1 MRSHVVLVMSLG
13 LCLAGRARADAP
25 LYEQDPFDQLTVAE
39 GEGSVVLKVKPLSLP
54 ERRLPANP
62 QPNDNLLIQL
72 FDQPDKKYEVAWQ
85 SIKKV
90 ELFEQMLLGKANEL
104 VVAGQ
109 LDEAYDYIRF
119 LEENYPRTPGLPA
132 ASEEYLFRQAKA
144 FYGRQQYRGALGV
157 LRELYRRN
165 PQRPKLDAVM
175 GAMTEKL
182 VEQYAAGGDFCS
194 VRAMLRSLA
203 GCYPGHPLVGRW
215 ETRLKQEAAG
225 LLSDARAAEQAG
237 DLRKA
242 AAALRRVALLWPAL
256 AGARELAAAVHA
268 KYPRVVVGVCQP
280 APEMSPARGGGDEGL
295 LTDWAARR
303 RARLVYRTLAEFAG
317 ARASGGQYAC
327 PVGEIKV
334 AEDGRRVAIQL
345 RPGLRW
351 SAGEAT
357 LTGYD
362 VSRRLLAMSD
372 PADPAYRP
380 DWARLCDGVAVREVQ
395 RVDVDLRQAHL
406 RPQAFLQ
413 TILLPYSAARTS
425 ATDRAACNGPYTYAG
440 ATGPE
445 ATYLLNTRYSGGTPT
460 QPKEIVERRL
470 ADGAA
475 AAAALRHGEIQVLDR
490 LNPWQVKSLRGDK
503 ELSVQAYALPRV
515 HCLVPNAR
523 KPLTASRTFRRA
535 LAYGIDGQAVLE
547 QVLRGDKL
555 PGCAVLHG
563 PFAAG
568 GPGQD
573 SLGYA
578 CDPQLKPWPYD
589 PRLATVLAEAAR
601 RELAVGKDQAPQASQ
616 PGLVLAYPPGET
628 ARTACEAIRRQLAA
642 IEVAVE
648 LRALP
653 AVPAG
658 PLPPD
663 IDLLYVDLALW
674 EPLVDAP
681 RVLGEDS
688 LAGGC
693 SAQMSES
700 LGQLEQA
707 TDWHDAAVR
716 LHRIDRIAHDEV
728 AVLPLYQLTDY
739 FACRKDLKGLE
750 PATLTLY
757 QNVEQWKPG
766 FQYPSESQ

>member
-25 LYEQDPFDQLTVAE
+25 LYEQDPFDQVTVAE
-39 GEGSVVLKVKPLSLP
+39 GEGTVVLKVKPLSLP

-62 QPNDNLLIQL
+62 QPNDNLLIRL
-72 FDQPDKKYEVAWQ
+72 FDQPDKKYEVAWNT
-85 SIKKV
+85 IKKV

-104 VVAGQ
+104 LVADQ

-132 ASEEYLFRQAKA
+132 ASEEYLFKQAKA
-144 FYGRQQYRGALGV
+144 FYGGQQYRGALGV

-175 GAMTEKL
+175 GAVTEKL
-182 VEQYAAGGDFCS
+182 VDQYAAGGDYPS

-203 GCYPGHPLVGRW
+203 GCYPGHPLVERW

-242 AAALRRVALLWPAL
+242 AAAMRRVALLWPAL
-256 AGARELAAAVHA
+256 HGARETAAAVHA
-268 KYPRVVVGVCQP
+268 KYPRVVVGVCQS
-280 APEMSPARGGGDEGL
+280 APETPHVRPGGDEGL

-303 RARLVYRTLAEFAG
+303 SARLVYRTLAEFAG
-317 ARASGGQYAC
+317 ARENGGQYSC

-334 AEDGRRVAIQL
+334 AGDGRRVSIQL
-345 RPGLRW
+345 APGWRW
-351 SAGEAT
+351 SAGEAA

-362 VSRRLLAMSD
+362 VARRLLAMTD

-380 DWARLCDGVAVREVQ
+380 AWARLCDGVAVREVQ

-413 TILLPYSAARTS
+413 TILPPYSASRTS
-425 ATDRAACNGPYTYAG
+425 PAGRWPCNGPYAYAG

-445 ATYLLNTRYSGGTPT
+445 ATYLLNAQYAGGTPT

-475 AAAALRHGEIQVLDR
+475 AAAALRRGEIQVWDR

-503 ELSVQAYALPRV
+503 ELSVQPYALPRI

-535 LAYGIDGQAVLE
+535 LAYGINRQAVLD
-547 QVLRGDKL
+547 QLLRGDKL

-573 SLGYA
+573 PLGHA
-578 CDPQLKPWPYD
+578 SDPQIKPWPYD
-589 PRLATVLAEAAR
+589 PWLATVLAEAAR
-601 RELAVGKDQAPQASQ
+601 RELAAGKDQAPQAAPPS
-616 PGLVLAYPPGET
+616 LVLAYPPGET

-642 IEVAVE
+642 IDVAVE
-648 LRALP
+648 LQAVP

-658 PLPPD
+658 AVPPD
-663 IDLLYVDLALW
+663 FDLLYVDLALW

-681 RVLGEDS
+681 RLLGEDG

-693 SAQMSES
+693 SPQMSES

-707 TDWHDAAVR
+707 ADWNEAAAE

-766 FQYPSESQ
+766 FQYPGEK